1 MIIQVGD
8 NETLRDDSIRFGE
21 KAKAAGVDV
30 QLQVWKGMF
39 HCFPLLAPMFP
50 EATEALAE
58 VCQFIGK
65 NLKN

>member
-39 HCFPLLAPMFP
+39 HCFPCWHRCFRRPPRLWQRFVSLL
-50 EATEALAE
+50 EKT
-58 VCQFIGK
+58 
-65 NLKN
+65 